1 MKRLRKDVA
10 HVMDAAI
17 SRGETPCALALLWRH
32 DGEKLYHAS
41 GYADLGRN
49 VPVARDT
56 LFRLF
61 SLTKPITA
69 VTAMTL
75 VERGEL
81 DLYAP
86 VGEYLESYKNQQVAV
101 ADNRCAPV
109 TRPML
114 VADLFSMTSGLCY
127 PGDATP
133 AERAMS
139 RLFEAFA
146 AEEQAGNQPDTLS
159 VASRIGRQPLAFQP
173 GDGWLYGASADV
185 LGALVQVVSGKA
197 LDAYMAETVLEPL
210 GMTDTGFFVPAEKK
224 DRLATLYEHRD
235 GMLSP
240 FTDNFLGLN
249 DFLSRPNFISGGA
262 GLVST
267 LDDVLRFA
275 RMLLGEGQLCGERVL
290 SRRSVQWLSQNHLSP
305 RQADTLN
312 RDSMAGYGYGG
323 LMRVLAE
330 PAHSFSLGV
339 AGEYGWDGWSGVY
352 MTVCPEEDLILL
364 LMQQRTESGV
374 TPLTRKVRN
383 IVYSQLG

>member
-1 MKRLRKDVA
+1 
-10 HVMDAAI
+10 MDAAI
-17 SRGETPCALALLWRH
+17 SRGETPGALTLLWRH

-49 VPVARDT
+49 VPIARDT
-56 LFRLF
+56 LFRMY

-75 VERGEL
+75 VERGDL
-81 DLYAP
+81 DLFSP
-86 VGEYLESYKNQQVAV
+86 VGDYLESYKNQQVAV
-101 ADNRCAPV
+101 GDNRCVPV

-133 AERAMS
+133 AERAMTK
-139 RLFEAFA
+139 LFEAFT
-146 AEEQAGNQPDTLS
+146 AEAQAGSQPDTLS

-173 GDGWLYGASADV
+173 GDAWLYGASADV

-197 LDAYMAETVLEPL
+197 LDVYMAETVLEPL

-224 DRLATLYEHRD
+224 DRLATLYEHKD
-235 GMLSP
+235 GMLSR

-267 LDDVLRFA
+267 LDDELRFA

-305 RQADTLN
+305 KQADTLN
-312 RDSMAGYGYGG
+312 RDSMIGYGYGG
-323 LMRVLAE
+323 LMRVRAE
-330 PAHSFSLGV
+330 PARSFSLGV
-339 AGEYGWDGWSGVY
+339 PGEYGWDGWSGVY
-352 MTVCPEEDLILL
+352 VTVCPQEDLILL
-364 LMQQRTESGV
+364 LLQQRTGNGI